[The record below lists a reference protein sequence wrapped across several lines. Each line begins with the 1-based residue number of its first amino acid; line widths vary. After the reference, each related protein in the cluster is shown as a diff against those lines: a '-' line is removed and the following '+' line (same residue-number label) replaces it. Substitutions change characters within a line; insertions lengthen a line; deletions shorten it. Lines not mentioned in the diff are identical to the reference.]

1 MAVKSALTRVDA
13 SAYPWPLTGPPCRC
27 LAAFFRE
34 EFAKHH
40 RCLEQQREYFS
51 SDAIEQV
58 EGVVARVT
66 EQIDQLCERADVGEL
81 VGEIL
86 RQLDLVTNLSA
97 RTELRQ
103 LH

>member
-1 MAVKSALTRVDA
+1 L
-13 SAYPWPLTGPPCRC
+13 PGPPCRC

-40 RCLEQQREYFS
+40 RCLEQQRECFS
-51 SDAIEQV
+51 PHAIDQAESV
-58 EGVVARVT
+58 MARVT